1 MKLIT
6 FGKKNQPGETGKPY
20 LKGNAADGQTLRESL
35 RFFGVMLLV
44 FFVSFIS
51 CSSISA
57 AGAVLRIAFSVAVI
71 LLIIFILFNNGLN
84 KGADAVARGEIL
96 YQREQKGEPFTDAE
110 RKCSFHPAKGFVT
123 GLIGSLPYLIL
134 AVLLACVTQVQMT
147 EAGTLPTWMKSYAGR
162 GDIGSALINYTQP
175 EGMTFISYIRLTV
188 RICILPF
195 VNLAGSDNSKG
206 LYLIERLSPLLL
218 LLPAIA
224 YGCGYNYGRTA
235 RTKIHSVISENNRKR
250 RKKEEKER
258 RRRTQSSRNRE
269 PEQLN

>member
-44 FFVSFIS
+44 FFISFIS

-71 LLIIFILFNNGLN
+71 LLVIFILFNNGLN

-123 GLIGSLPYLIL
+123 GLIGSIPYSRST
-134 AVLLACVTQVQMT
+134 AC
-147 EAGTLPTWMKSYAGR
+147 LR
-162 GDIGSALINYTQP
+162 H
-175 EGMTFISYIRLTV
+175 
-188 RICILPF
+188 
-195 VNLAGSDNSKG
+195 AGSDDGSRNASDLDEVICRTG
-206 LYLIERLSPLLL
+206 RHRERADQLHAARRNDIHQLYP
-218 LLPAIA
+218 A
-224 YGCGYNYGRTA
+224 YGKDLYPAVCQPCR
-235 RTKIHSVISENNRKR
+235 
-250 RKKEEKER
+250 
-258 RRRTQSSRNRE
+258 
-269 PEQLN
+269 L